1 MEETNDMFFKAVI
14 AEKLERY
21 DEVIKYLRMTLPIDN
36 KNKENK
42 QDEKLNWTQNK
53 LELFTIAYKNLINN
67 NRDNLKRLIQNKH
80 KETQ

>member
-36 KNKENK
+36 
-42 QDEKLNWTQNK
+42 
-53 LELFTIAYKNLINN
+53 
-67 NRDNLKRLIQNKH
+67 
-80 KETQ
+80 